1 METEILRGAK
11 VRITTETAQVGNDV
25 TRIADIQETV
35 ITEADRGVRL
45 LPMVFFITGP
55 LAAAAVQIVFNAFV
69 GALAVCIAVMG
80 IGAVVLRNRW
90 QNQVRIRLNTGGS
103 IAIYRTPRIADAR
116 LFHAALLKAMELREV
131 GAKVA

>member
-25 TRIADIQETV
+25 TPIADIQETV
-35 ITEADRGVRL
+35 ITEADRGIRL

-55 LAAAAVQIVFNAFV
+55 LAAAAVQIVFSAFV

-80 IGAVVLRNRW
+80 VGAVILRNRW
-90 QNQVRIRLNTGGS
+90 QNQVRVRLRTGRS
-103 IAIYRTPRIADAR
+103 IALYRTTRIADAR
-116 LFHAALLKAMELREV
+116 LFHAALQKAMEMRN
-131 GAKVA
+131 APDA